1 MAYPNMDLQSLPAN
15 IELRV
20 GTDQAERAL
29 QLAYY
34 QIWAGI
40 QALNYIDTMNLY
52 PEQVVNSDN
61 ESSFDTAIGNLVTD
75 LVASMVHFAE
85 IWAMVPSS

>member
-1 MAYPNMDLQSLPAN
+1 MTYPNMDLQSLPAT

-29 QLAYY
+29 QLSYY

-40 QALNYIDTMNLY
+40 QALNIIDEQGIR
-52 PEQVVNSDN
+52 PEAVINAGEEAN
-61 ESSFDTAIGNLVTD
+61 FDTSLDSLISALVGA
-75 LVASMVHFAE
+75 LVYFDE
-85 IWAMVPSS
+85 IWSYVP

>member
-1 MAYPNMDLQSLPAN
+1 MAYPNMDLQSLPTS

-34 QIWAGI
+34 QVWAGI
-40 QALNYIDTMNLY
+40 QALHMIDELNLR
-52 PEQVVNSDN
+52 PEQVVAAGD
-61 ESSFDTAIGNLVTD
+61 ESTFDTNITNLVTD
-75 LVASMVHFAE
+75 LVAAMVHFDA
-85 IWAMVPSS
+85 IWLMVP

>member
-1 MAYPNMDLQSLPAN
+1 MTYPNMDLQSLPTS

-34 QIWAGI
+34 QVWAGI
-40 QALNYIDTMNLY
+40 QALNIIDDQGII
-52 PEQVVNSDN
+52 PEQVVNAGDETAFATALDN
-61 ESSFDTAIGNLVTD
+61 LLTD
-75 LVASMVHFAE
+75 LVASMVHFDA
-85 IWAMVPSS
+85 IWAMVP